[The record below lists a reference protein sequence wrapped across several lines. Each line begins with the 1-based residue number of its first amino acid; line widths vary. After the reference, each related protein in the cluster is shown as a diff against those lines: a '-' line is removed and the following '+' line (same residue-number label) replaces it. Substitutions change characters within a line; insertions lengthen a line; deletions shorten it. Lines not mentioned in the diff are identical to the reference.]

1 MEEELEEGEIKE
13 ERSAVI
19 DDRTNGNQMDLSSY
33 TRKRTY
39 EPNGVGESKRS
50 RKKRKGDKADG
61 ASSQAPID
69 NSRSDVELKR
79 DNNYKPSLKDVQ
91 DLITWCL
98 ADGINPKWIFVR
110 NKLLAH
116 HLVIVVCNSLDGHSV
131 ETKRSLFPALADIF
145 GKNRCCVMRP
155 PILRDRDEC
164 CVYRD
169 LFICRMP
176 KSKDASAKSK
186 PTAVSTT
193 VTTTVSTT
201 TSTTTAP
208 TSTTETITDI
218 QITTSEKPAEKLS
231 FPPLSHYVL
240 TAEEL
245 VSHGYPIRS
254 ENGLMPSGYRWTGE
268 STTDKTVNATVP
280 NMKPDPVEA
289 GEIPES
295 LEPVPD
301 ESESGSIVALDCE
314 MCYTAAG
321 LELTRLTV
329 VDHNHTVLLDMLVK
343 PSNPIIDYNTR
354 FSGIT
359 AEMMQNVTTSLTDVQ
374 NKLLKI
380 INKDTIVVGHSLD
393 NDFIALKIIHERV
406 VDTTH
411 LYPHPKGLPYKSALR
426 VLASRFLNKQIQ
438 GEATGHNPV
447 EDAVTAMELAQL
459 KVLRGPTF
467 GIKSE
472 TCEHLSNIMQRHYRT
487 FSLIDRQPLLRRW
500 VSGNMGAFSGDSDQ
514 EVLDKAIKE
523 SVRNP
528 NLLVVHF
535 RDLQEYYEGCEDPCV
550 TDGSKVDS
558 IFSNMD
564 RSIRQLYDAC
574 HSNTVFVV
582 LSGHGNAASYTRLRM
597 AKAAAESTNSAWGE
611 TEQQALL
618 EAEGSFT
625 TPLGFFTVKH

>member
-1 MEEELEEGEIKE
+1 
-13 ERSAVI
+13 
-19 DDRTNGNQMDLSSY
+19 MDLSNY
-33 TRKRTY
+33 TKKRTY
-39 EPNGVGESKRS
+39 EPNGGGDSKRS
-50 RKKRKGDKADG
+50 RKKRKGDKGDKADG
-61 ASSQAPID
+61 ASSQVPFD
-69 NSRSDVELKR
+69 NTRSDVELKR
-79 DNNYKPSLKDVQ
+79 ENNYKPSLKDVQ

-116 HLVIVVCNSLDGHSV
+116 HIIVVVCNSLDGHSV
-131 ETKRSLFPALADIF
+131 ETKRSLLPSLADIF
-145 GKNRCCVMRP
+145 GKNRCCIMRP

-176 KSKDASAKSK
+176 KSKDASAKPK
-186 PTAVSTT
+186 LAAVSTT
-193 VTTTVSTT
+193 VTSTVSSGHATTADTTSHTETVTDIKITT
-201 TSTTTAP
+201 T
-208 TSTTETITDI
+208 
-218 QITTSEKPAEKLS
+218 EKPAEKSS

-245 VSHGYPIRS
+245 ISHGYPIRY
-254 ENGLMPSGYRWTGE
+254 ENGHVPSGYRWTGE
-268 STTDKTVNATVP
+268 STTAETSNATVA
-280 NMKPDPVEA
+280 NMESEPVEA
-289 GEIPES
+289 GEIAES
-295 LEPVPD
+295 AESVPT
-301 ESESGSIVALDCE
+301 ESEDCSIVALDCE

-321 LELTRLTV
+321 LELTRVTV
-329 VDHNHTVLLDMLVK
+329 VDHTHTVLLDMLVK

-359 AEMMQNVTTSLTDVQ
+359 ADMMQDVTTSLTDAQ

-380 INKDTIVVGHSLD
+380 INKDSIVVGHSLD
-393 NDFIALKIIHERV
+393 NDLIALKIIHERV

-426 VLASRFLNKQIQ
+426 VLANRFLNKQIQ

-472 TCEHLSNIMQRHYRT
+472 TCEHLSNIMQRHYRS
-487 FSLIDRQPLLRRW
+487 FSLIDRKPLLRRW

-574 HSNTVFVV
+574 QANTVFVV
-582 LSGHGNAASYTRLRM
+582 LSGHGNAASFTRLRM
-597 AKAAAESTNSAWGE
+597 AKAAAAETKASWGE
-611 TEQQALL
+611 REQQALL